1 MNVFDLAATLTLD
14 TSEYEKG
21 LKEAEGS
28 AQDLASNASGL
39 GDKLKSGLGTAGKVA
54 GGLVVAGMAAAG
66 AAVVNLTKQA
76 VSNYAEYEQLVGG
89 VETLF
94 KDNADTVQQYAQNA
108 YKTAGL
114 SANEYMETVTSF
126 SASLLQSLGGDTAQA
141 AEMADLA
148 ITDMS
153 DNANKMGNDMEAVQ
167 NAYQGFAKQN
177 FTMLDNLKLGY
188 NGTKEEM
195 QRLIDDANKLR
206 EAQGLNADLTIDSYA
221 DIVTAIHE
229 VQTEMGITGT
239 TAQEASSTIQGSL
252 GQAKA
257 AWENLLTGFATEGAD
272 LDTLFSNFMDSAV
285 TVFENVAPVVGR
297 AVVAIVKG
305 IVTHIP
311 DILAAL
317 ADMVN
322 IIFTELG
329 SMLDQFIEVGVAWLA
344 SITEGIRNK
353 ISDVVQAGQELWQNF
368 KDNLHAKITEALE
381 QGVEWIVN
389 LIQGIKNK
397 ISDTVAAGVELWQ
410 NFRSNLASVVGE
422 ILALGVEWIANL
434 IQGIRNKIADTVQAG
449 RDLIEQVK
457 STIRNA
463 IANFREIGGQLM
475 EGLRQGIANKVQSI
489 ISSVRG
495 AVQDAIAAAK
505 RLLGI
510 SSPSKVFAEIGE
522 YLDEGLAKG
531 IEDKEKEPL
540 QRIKELASEIVSI
553 VDGMNK
559 KVNDT
564 LAKTVND
571 VAYIADMDYS
581 AAMLKAENIEEFQG
595 LAKLRDA
602 KIAGE
607 GIDLAKEGWASNEDL
622 LKQWQDE
629 RDKASAVTSVRVIG
643 TNVTKQTA
651 ETEQPININ
660 TTVKL
665 DGKAIGEAAY
675 TYNKK
680 KVRMVGPQ
688 VALG

>member
-1 MNVFDLAATLTLD
+1 MNVFDLSAKLTLD
-14 TSEYEKG
+14 TSEYEQG
-21 LKEAEGS
+21 LKSAGGEAESLAGS
-28 AQDLASNASGL
+28 AGSL
-39 GDKLKSGLGTAGKVA
+39 GDKLKSGLGTAGKIA
-54 GGLVVAGMAAAG
+54 GGMVVAGLAAAG
-66 AAVVNLTKQA
+66 AAVVSLTKQA
-76 VSNYAEYEQLVGG
+76 VQNYAEYEQLVGG

-94 KDNADTVQQYAQNA
+94 KDSAGVVQEYAQNA

-141 AEMADLA
+141 AQMADLA

-153 DNANKMGNDMEAVQ
+153 DNANKMGSDMTAIQ

-188 NGTKEEM
+188 GGTKEEM

-206 EAQGLNADLTIDSYA
+206 EAQGLAADLTIDSYA

-252 GQAKA
+252 SQVKS
-257 AWENLLTGFATEGAD
+257 AWQNLLTGFATEGAD
-272 LDTLFSNFMDSAV
+272 LNVLFDNFMDSAI

-297 AVVAIVKG
+297 AVVAIIKG
-305 IVTHIP
+305 IVSHIP
-311 DILAAL
+311 DILASL
-317 ADMVN
+317 AEMVN

-329 SMLDQFIEVGVAWLA
+329 SALDQFIEVGVQWLQG
-344 SITEGIRNK
+344 ITQGIRDK
-353 ISDVVQAGQELWQNF
+353 IGDVVAAAQETWQNF
-368 KDNLHAKITEALE
+368 KDDLHSRISEALE

-397 ISDTVAAGVELWQ
+397 IADTVAAGAELWQ
-410 NFRSNLASVVGE
+410 NFRANLASVVGE
-422 ILALGVEWIANL
+422 ILAIGVEWIANL

-463 IANFREIGGQLM
+463 VANFREIGGQLM

-510 SSPSKVFAEIGE
+510 ASPSKVFTQIGMF
-522 YLDEGLAKG
+522 LDEGLARG
-531 IEDKEKEPL
+531 IELFAKKPIAAV
-540 QRIKELASEIVSI
+540 RSLAGDVTGAFDATYGVSGQAQSSGAATQYGD
-553 VDGMNK
+553 DG
-559 KVNDT
+559 
-564 LAKTVND
+564 
-571 VAYIADMDYS
+571 
-581 AAMLKAENIEEFQG
+581 G
-595 LAKLRDA
+595 
-602 KIAGE
+602 
-607 GIDLAKEGWASNEDL
+607 
-622 LKQWQDE
+622 
-629 RDKASAVTSVRVIG
+629 
-643 TNVTKQTA
+643 
-651 ETEQPININ
+651 QPIIIQ
-660 TTVKL
+660 VVL
-665 DGKAIGEAAY
+665 DGKVIGE
-675 TYNKK
+675 TSYNYIKRRT
-680 KVRMVGPQ
+680 RMVG
-688 VALG
+688 A